1 MSAFDRILARVTP
14 EIRNYTEKTL
24 DLVDRI
30 HDILDRRGMSQ
41 KDLATLLEKQPSEV
55 SRWMTGLHN
64 FEIKTLVK
72 IEVALGEEV
81 FSVSDASGNEAVSEL
96 LGLPLELQQEARNFI
111 QYLKHKHDQ
120 ASAENQPIAK
130 QSKPYPKQKKAVEMV
145 QDSEAPEYSKEKK

>member
-96 LGLPLELQQEARNFI
+96 LGLPSELQQEARNFI

-120 ASAENQPIAK
+120 ASAETQPIAK

-145 QDSEAPEYSKEKK
+145 QDSEAPKYSKEKK